1 MSSHRASRAD
11 RRSPDRRRLF
21 GRDRVRPAR
30 TSRRERRRHWW
41 SSVPLRAV
49 LSLGLAF
56 GIGSAGTFAYWT
68 DEATV
73 SGITITAGTLD
84 LEINDDADDSVS
96 FTSLNISNMIPG
108 QSVAGVLKIENA
120 GNVGFTYTAATS
132 VSNSTLASAL
142 DVKVTNASSVGGSSP
157 NATCS
162 GSQLSGTGSKL
173 DQALVSTART
183 LAASASE
190 NLCIQVS
197 MPSNAPSSLQGLST
211 TVSYT
216 FTATQ

>member
-1 MSSHRASRAD
+1 MASHRATRVERRP
-11 RRSPDRRRLF
+11 RRS
-21 GRDRVRPAR
+21 GR
-30 TSRRERRRHWW
+30 WW
-41 SSVPLRAV
+41 SSVQIRAV
-49 LSLGLAF
+49 LSLGLVL
-56 GIGSAGTFAYWT
+56 GVGSAGTFAYWT

-73 SGITITAGTLD
+73 TGLTITAGTLD
-84 LEINDDADDSVS
+84 LELQDDADDSVT
-96 FTSLNISNMIPG
+96 FTSLNISTMIPG
-108 QSVAGVLKIENA
+108 QSVAGMLKVENV

-142 DVKVTNASSVGGSSP
+142 DLKVTDGTVSGSSP
-157 NATCS
+157 SATCS

-173 DQALVSTART
+173 DQALVSTGRS

-197 MPSNAPSSLQGLST
+197 MPSGASSSLQGLT
-211 TVSYT
+211 TNVTYT